1 MWADIDTS
9 AFALDTA
16 IGIPQVRH
24 LPSGNTLT
32 LPEPPERG
40 AVHFRL
46 EFSDGTRRWGA
57 ALTLQLRHD
66 ETRAARLGEPYDS
79 FEARLAFRRAHG
91 REMRITAAE
100 ALQTRPGRL
109 WSRRL
114 PAPPYTADL
123 YRQLGRMVFILFDPA
138 GFGANNPAN
147 PDVLGFAPGI
157 LPDAPTQALINTEL
171 GLVG

>member
-9 AFALDTA
+9 AFAFETA
-16 IGIPQVRH
+16 SGTPEVRH

-46 EFSDGTRRWGA
+46 AFRDGARRWGT
-57 ALTLQLRHD
+57 ALTLQLSHD
-66 ETRAARLGEPYDS
+66 ETRAARLNEPFGS
-79 FEARLAFRRAHG
+79 FEERLAFRRTHG

-114 PAPPYTADL
+114 PAPPYTVDL

-147 PDVLGFAPGI
+147 PDILTIAPRI
-157 LPDAPTQALINTEL
+157 LPDAPAEPLINTEL
-171 GLVG
+171 GLVR